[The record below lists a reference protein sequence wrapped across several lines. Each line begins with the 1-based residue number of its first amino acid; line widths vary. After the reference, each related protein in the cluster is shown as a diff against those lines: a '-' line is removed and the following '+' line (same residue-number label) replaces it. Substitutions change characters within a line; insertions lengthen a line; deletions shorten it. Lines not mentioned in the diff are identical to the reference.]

1 MGLLFW
7 DEVNKAIKAQRV
19 KQEWLAEKTGIKYQ
33 TLRSWVSKDILPR
46 VDDGVKIAKELGVTV
61 EYLVEGTDSSVS
73 KEIDDFYMQYK
84 KFSIVLEYLE
94 LLNQEQ
100 REDIEAFALTLVE
113 KKQALEARKHTKMA

>member
-7 DEVNKAIKAQRV
+7 DEVNKAIKVQRV
-19 KQEWLAEKTGIKYQ
+19 KQEWLAEKTGINYK
-33 TLRSWVSKDILPR
+33 TLKGWITKQVLPR

-61 EYLVEGTDSSVS
+61 EYLVEGTNSGVS
-73 KEIDDFYMQYK
+73 KEIDNFYMKYK

>member
-1 MGLLFW
+1 MLFFW
-7 DEVNKAIKAQRV
+7 QRVNKIIKEMHRT
-19 KQEWLAEKTGIKYQ
+19 QEWVAEKTEIKYK
-33 TLRSWVSKDILPR
+33 TIRNWISTDVLPR
-46 VDDGVKIAKELGVTV
+46 VDDGVKIAGELGVTV
-61 EYLVEGTDSSVS
+61 EYLVMGTNSRIP
-73 KEIDDFYMQYK
+73 KEIDNFYMKYK